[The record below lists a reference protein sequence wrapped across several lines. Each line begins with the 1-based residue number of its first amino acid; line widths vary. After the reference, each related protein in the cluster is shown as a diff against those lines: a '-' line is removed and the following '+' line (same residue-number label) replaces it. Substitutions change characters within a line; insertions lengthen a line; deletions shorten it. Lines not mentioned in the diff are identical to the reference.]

1 MPLIN
6 FCSQRAMRHMR

>member
-6 FCSQRAMRHMR
+6 FCKFIIGD